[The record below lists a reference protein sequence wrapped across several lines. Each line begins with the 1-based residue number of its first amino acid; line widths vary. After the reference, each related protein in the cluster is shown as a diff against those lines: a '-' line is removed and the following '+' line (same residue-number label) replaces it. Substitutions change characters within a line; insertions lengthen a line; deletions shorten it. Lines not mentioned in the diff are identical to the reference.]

1 MLPAGSGM
9 NANVN
14 KLLKKYNDGIT
25 KATYGYNV
33 NLNKVAVLFDE
44 MSIVNRNAYSFT
56 EEWSTQWIKLVYNAL
71 DRIVNRIIKDVF
83 LDINNI
89 IRMRTGEVEN
99 RDSKVQKDS
108 ARPLGQRRSVG
119 WEHDAML
126 IIKLN
131 SVDFKLYKLFRQ
143 QGVDENDINNTETF
157 GILVYKRTFHFY
169 SMHYVNNLYL
179 VDQFDGFTIPDNS
192 GQLEQLS
199 DITEVMFSFK
209 QRVMNLHRSIQ
220 NSSNKKRRFQ

>member
-56 EEWSTQWIKLVYNAL
+56 EEWSTQWIKLVYNAFL
-71 DRIVNRIIKDVF
+71 LCFQLPINPLHDGELSEYDYRDRIVNRIIKDVF

-131 SVDFKLYKLFRQ
+131 SVDFK
-143 QGVDENDINNTETF
+143 
-157 GILVYKRTFHFY
+157 
-169 SMHYVNNLYL
+169 
-179 VDQFDGFTIPDNS
+179 
-192 GQLEQLS
+192 
-199 DITEVMFSFK
+199 
-209 QRVMNLHRSIQ
+209 
-220 NSSNKKRRFQ
+220 

>member
-1 MLPAGSGM
+1 M
-9 NANVN
+9 
-14 KLLKKYNDGIT
+14 
-25 KATYGYNV
+25 
-33 NLNKVAVLFDE
+33 
-44 MSIVNRNAYSFT
+44 
-56 EEWSTQWIKLVYNAL
+56 Q
-71 DRIVNRIIKDVF
+71 
-83 LDINNI
+83 
-89 IRMRTGEVEN
+89 
-99 RDSKVQKDS
+99 
-108 ARPLGQRRSVG
+108 LGLSR
-119 WEHDAML
+119 
-126 IIKLN
+126 
-131 SVDFKLYKLFRQ
+131 LYKLFRQ